1 MRKLCLLIYALL
13 LAGCSSN
20 NHLTFTEVTTAEVN
34 SNVQDFILQMKIHEE
49 GIGNGIYL
57 FRENKNPYVFLSQE
71 FLTKGSEFGKFDVK
85 SENQILN
92 IYLNEDTA
100 TAYDNNSEEKLFRVD
115 LDREYKEIHVLK
127 NGVETHIQNFG
138 I

>member
-20 NHLTFTEVTTAEVN
+20 NHLTFTEVTTAAN
-34 SNVQDFILQMKIHEE
+34 SKVQDFILQMQLQEE
-49 GIGNGIYL
+49 GVGNGIYL
-57 FRENKNPYVFLSQE
+57 FRENKNLYVFLSRE
-71 FLTKGSEFGKFDVK
+71 FLTKGAEFGKLDVN
-85 SENQILN
+85 SEDQALN

-100 TAYDNNSEEKLFRVD
+100 TTYDNNSEGKLFRVN
-115 LDREYKEIHVLK
+115 LDREYKEIHVFK